1 MNTYDCH
8 TCLYANL
15 LEDGLV
21 MCDRRLLID
30 NKEIYI
36 ESDKVGKSCPCHS
49 DKFVEE
55 WRYMRDSKDRD
66 IRNADDACD
75 VCGRLFNE
83 LNKDDYQDVIEE
95 VSIKTKDED
104 GNEVEHM
111 EEYIV
116 RKCRICIDKGRR
128 LFG

>member
-1 MNTYDCH
+1 MNTYNCH

-95 VSIKTKDED
+95 VSIKAKDED
-104 GNEVEHM
+104 GNEVEHI

-116 RKCRICIDKGRR
+116 QKCRICIDKGRR